1 MDALFFPAR
10 ANVRFIDW
18 VNYSASKDIPFGEMQ
33 WRLPLIMQSVPILF
47 LSLSACA
54 LSLIHHHQRLIPGIL
69 FVVAMLFQPE
79 SPRWLVEHQQYEQA
93 AIVLGRNTGKTSD
106 NPRVLETLEEIKKDF
121 LGQDK
126 LSIIQQVVRFGESRP
141 IALRCFIAPLVAF
154 FQQVRVGHFF
164 GGEISLKK
172 KWTVDWNKCY

>member
-1 MDALFFPAR
+1 
-10 ANVRFIDW
+10 
-18 VNYSASKDIPFGEMQ
+18 
-33 WRLPLIMQSVPILF
+33 
-47 LSLSACA
+47 
-54 LSLIHHHQRLIPGIL
+54 
-69 FVVAMLFQPE
+69 MLFQPE